1 MFLEVCDMTDKNGS
15 NIEISKSEK
24 RIIELLKRY
33 FGSKV
38 IIAALFVMFIGIALI
53 LISFG
58 KTIINW
64 HFFVLLEIGKA
75 LLITALITLPVRW
88 FLIKQSEQ
96 ISKEENEIIIN
107 NIVKNFNEL
116 RRQIEISFA
125 EHDDKVTETIKKH
138 DELMKDELFRHD
150 KCVQSEIKSI
160 THSSSSL
167 IALSDVNA
175 SRIYDKRNKAS
186 EDILT
191 AIQSGDIDRI
201 QLIGISL
208 NDITRDENTDFH
220 KIWKTLLGILEGRYE
235 IRHNSKLKIQ
245 MLIID
250 PASEGA
256 YLRASAEETEG
267 APSRLY
273 RDVWGSMEKFYSTKK
288 KVTEFVE
295 FDVKL
300 YRLPPILFMIRTN
313 NVSFVQQYYF
323 RPSHE
328 TTVSIPVLKYHR
340 SDTSNEITVHDELE
354 NHFNWI
360 WDSAS
365 ISLEEYIE
373 GYSRGTFRACINAN
387 ISNIFLE
394 ERIREIQDKNR
405 SRIGRLKHLI
415 GKTKKRLWIKGIT
428 LTSYF
433 SLESELYKVILK
445 VCKQSDIDVR
455 ILLLDPE
462 CRQAKIRS
470 FREYLL
476 RHHDADLDSFD
487 QTKREGER
495 LYREANVTLDNI
507 KYGLIPYLSEES
519 KKNIQ
524 VGVYSS
530 APEAFLLLTD
540 DYVLVEQYH
549 YGQIVADT
557 GVLGRNVPL
566 VEYEK
571 QGDGIYNIFEDH
583 YNYVFKFWT
592 DLKKYE
598 YNSKE
603 SQRKE
608 AVKGK
613 RRERRTTERRTEGK
627 NGVTLQSE

>member
-1 MFLEVCDMTDKNGS
+1 MTDKNKNGRS
-15 NIEISKSEK
+15 AIKFSRTER
-24 RIIELLKRY
+24 RILELLNRY
-33 FGSKV
+33 FGAKV
-38 IIAALFVMFIGIALI
+38 AAAAFFVMAIGIVLI
-53 LISFG
+53 FISFG
-58 KTIINW
+58 KTAVDW
-64 HFFVLLEIGKA
+64 QYFALLELGKA
-75 LLITALITLPVRW
+75 LLITALITLPIRW

-96 ISKEENEIIIN
+96 IVKEENEIIVN
-107 NIVKNFNEL
+107 NIMKNFLEL
-116 RRQIEISFA
+116 RSQIEGSFS
-125 EHDDKVTETIKKH
+125 EHNDMVVGEIKKH
-138 DELMKDELFRHD
+138 DKVMSNELSLHDE
-150 KCVQSEIKSI
+150 CVQDEIKSI

-167 IALSDVNA
+167 IALSNVYA
-175 SRIYDKRNKAS
+175 SNIYDKRNKAS
-186 EDILT
+186 EDILS
-191 AIQSGDIDRI
+191 AIQSKNVDRI

-208 NDITRDENTDFH
+208 NDITRDENKDFH
-220 KIWKTLLGILEGRYE
+220 KIWKILQKIIEGKYV
-235 IRHNSKLKIQ
+235 ISHKNKLKIQ

-288 KVTEFVE
+288 KVTELVE

-300 YRLPPILFMIRTN
+300 YRLPPILFMVRTN
-313 NVSFVQQYYF
+313 NVSYVQQYYF

-328 TTVSIPVLKYHR
+328 ANVSIPFLKYHS
-340 SDTSNEITVHDELE
+340 SDNSNERTIHDELE

-373 GYSRGTFRACINAN
+373 NYSRGTFRACLYAN

-405 SRIGRLKHLI
+405 SRMGRLKHLI

-428 LTSYF
+428 LRSYF
-433 SLESELYKVILK
+433 SLESDLYKVILK
-445 VCKQSDIDVR
+445 VCRQSDIDVR

-476 RHHDADLDSFD
+476 KHHDADLDSFD
-487 QTKREGER
+487 QTEREGER
-495 LYREANVTLDNI
+495 LYRETNVTFDNI
-507 KYGLIPYLSEES
+507 KHGLIPSLAEES
-519 KKNIQ
+519 RNNIKI
-524 VGVYSS
+524 GVYSS

-566 VEYEK
+566 VEYKK
-571 QGDGIYNIFEDH
+571 QDDGIYNIFEDH
-583 YNYVFKFWT
+583 FNYVLKFWT
-592 DLKKYE
+592 ELKKYE
-598 YNSKE
+598 SNLAESNLDKSIKE
-603 SQRKE
+603 PE
-608 AVKGK
+608 PA
-613 RRERRTTERRTEGK
+613 
-627 NGVTLQSE
+627 